1 MHLQP
6 PVAPELRERVIELRR
21 NHSLREVSE
30 IAGLPLGTV
39 KAITSRSGR
48 FRDNETHRQ
57 LFSLPPIHPNTQT
70 LPAVPELP
78 PRRTVT
84 GDGEVDALL
93 WLRELIATGQ
103 APLIDKAMQ
112 AAKRLKSP
120 LAELEA
126 RHRDHLVSTNPGN
139 MFAALSSFNM
149 ADLKALARKSIERNV
164 RRVEARAR
172 FGDALHAANDAEL
185 FCIEAL
191 AGLKPTGRHASL
203 DEREISARFRARP
216 ALMPNTLADVVH
228 ELGFWRDLDLLRA
241 ADLGHG
247 ADSVDEAYAREKFV
261 FGLLAEIRPRSR
273 DEAKSAL
280 RCVVESGRMDDSKA
294 DAILNN
300 IIG

>member
-1 MHLQP
+1 
-6 PVAPELRERVIELRR
+6 
-21 NHSLREVSE
+21 
-30 IAGLPLGTV
+30 
-39 KAITSRSGR
+39 
-48 FRDNETHRQ
+48 
-57 LFSLPPIHPNTQT
+57 
-70 LPAVPELP
+70 
-78 PRRTVT
+78 
-84 GDGEVDALL
+84 
-93 WLRELIATGQ
+93 
-103 APLIDKAMQ
+103 
-112 AAKRLKSP
+112 
-120 LAELEA
+120 
-126 RHRDHLVSTNPGN
+126 

>member
-120 LAELEA
+120 LAEL
-126 RHRDHLVSTNPGN
+126 
-139 MFAALSSFNM
+139 
-149 ADLKALARKSIERNV
+149 
-164 RRVEARAR
+164 
-172 FGDALHAANDAEL
+172 
-185 FCIEAL
+185 
-191 AGLKPTGRHASL
+191 
-203 DEREISARFRARP
+203 
-216 ALMPNTLADVVH
+216 
-228 ELGFWRDLDLLRA
+228 
-241 ADLGHG
+241 
-247 ADSVDEAYAREKFV
+247 
-261 FGLLAEIRPRSR
+261 
-273 DEAKSAL
+273 
-280 RCVVESGRMDDSKA
+280 
-294 DAILNN
+294 
-300 IIG
+300 